1 MGDIPRRG
9 LGRTGIELSV
19 LGFGGIIVKDET
31 PAMAARVVAEA
42 VERGI
47 NYFDVAPAYGN
58 AEERLGPALQPHR
71 GRCFLACKTEK
82 RTAAEAR
89 VAIENSL
96 RLMRTDHF
104 DLFQLHAITETA
116 DVDTIFAPGGAM
128 EAVLEARE
136 RGLVRLIGF
145 SAHSHRAALRA
156 MENFDFDTVL
166 FPFNHTTWV
175 QHGFGRT
182 VIDRARERDMG
193 ILALKAM
200 ALRPWPADLEPARRA
215 WPKAWYEPI
224 AEPALAALAL
234 RFTLGLGV
242 ASAIPPGHWELFRLA
257 MDLVQGEDLTRPLDA
272 EETRQLAAALAGG
285 APIFDAAACQ

>member
-1 MGDIPRRG
+1 MSNIPRRI
-9 LGRTGIELSV
+9 LGRTGVELSV

-58 AEERLGPALQPHR
+58 AEERLGPALAPHR
-71 GRCFLACKTEK
+71 DRCFLACKTEK

-89 VAIENSL
+89 LAIENSL

-104 DLFQLHAITETA
+104 DLYQLHAITETA

-128 EAVLEARE
+128 EAVLEARQ
-136 RGLVRLIGF
+136 RGLVRWIGF

-166 FPFNHTTWV
+166 FPFNHTTWTR
-175 QHGFGRT
+175 HGFGR
-182 VIDRARERDMG
+182 VVMERALERNMG
-193 ILALKAM
+193 VLALKAM
-200 ALRPWPADLEPARRA
+200 ALRPWPADLEPARRR

-224 AEPALAALAL
+224 ADPQLAALAL
-234 RFTLGLGV
+234 RFTLGLPV
-242 ASAIPPGHWELFRLA
+242 TSAIPPGHWELFRLA
-257 MDLVQGEDLTRPLDA
+257 LELAESGALTEPLGA
-272 EETRQLAAALAGG
+272 EESRTLAAALEPE
-285 APIFDAAACQ
+285 APIFGEAACR